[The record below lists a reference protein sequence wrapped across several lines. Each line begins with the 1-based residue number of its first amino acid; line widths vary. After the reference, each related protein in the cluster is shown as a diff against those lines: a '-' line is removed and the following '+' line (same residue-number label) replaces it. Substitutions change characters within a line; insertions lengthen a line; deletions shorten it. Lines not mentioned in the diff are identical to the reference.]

1 MHHNRCV
8 IYNDQGASLL
18 CVNALVAL
26 LKKEYDVVLVDGDQL
41 KKSEMLQDTQL
52 FVMPGGRSLPF
63 YEALGDRGNQNII
76 DFVHRGGTYWGI
88 CAGAY
93 YACAHTDFALGLP
106 LELRLQGPLNFF
118 QGRAIGPVFLPNEFQ
133 YDSDGGK
140 CDVEIIWEDGKKEW
154 VYFQGGCYF
163 SGDFSRDIKI
173 LARYEKNLQPAIIAC
188 TVEKGLVILSG
199 VHTEMNNASL
209 GRIICGNSSNANSV
223 NPTRTRL

>member
-76 DFVHRGGTYWGI
+76 DFVHRGGTY
-88 CAGAY
+88 
-93 YACAHTDFALGLP
+93 
-106 LELRLQGPLNFF
+106 
-118 QGRAIGPVFLPNEFQ
+118 
-133 YDSDGGK
+133 
-140 CDVEIIWEDGKKEW
+140 
-154 VYFQGGCYF
+154 
-163 SGDFSRDIKI
+163 
-173 LARYEKNLQPAIIAC
+173 
-188 TVEKGLVILSG
+188 
-199 VHTEMNNASL
+199 
-209 GRIICGNSSNANSV
+209 
-223 NPTRTRL
+223 